1 MILALAWAALHVQD
15 TAAHPLSFARS
26 FLRKG
31 HHFIVCAHRG
41 DHTQAPE
48 NTLDAIRETAKDDV
62 DFVEL
67 DLRLSKD
74 GTIVLMHDGAVNRTT
89 DGTGKV
95 EDLTLEQ
102 LRTLNIKGAR
112 HSGERVPTFEEALD
126 AAKGKLKIYMDIK
139 AVTPAQVL
147 PLLKKHRMERD
158 VIAYVYS
165 DAQRQQWRTDAPAIP
180 LISEL
185 DKMESVEGIETTWKS
200 SPFAISDGNALG
212 YKLTYVAKLHALGV
226 AVVPDIQNPLENP
239 NQWLPMIQMGVD
251 GLQTD
256 HPGALV
262 KWLKEM
268 KLR

>member
-1 MILALAWAALHVQD
+1 MVLVLAWAALQ
-15 TAAHPLSFARS
+15 TQNRPLPFARP

-31 HHFIVCAHRG
+31 HHFVVCAHRG

-48 NTLDAIRETAKDDV
+48 NTLDAINEAAKDDV

-74 GTIVLMHDGAVNRTT
+74 GTIVLMHDGSVNRTT
-89 DGTGKV
+89 DGQGKV
-95 EDLTLEQ
+95 EDLSLAQ
-102 LRTLNIKGAR
+102 LKALNIKGAR
-112 HSGERVPTFEEALD
+112 RTDERVPTFEEALD

-139 AVTPAQVL
+139 AVSPADVL

-165 DAQRQQWRTDAPAIP
+165 DEQRQQWRIGAPRIP

-185 DKMESVEGIETTWKS
+185 NHMDSAEGIETEWKT
-200 SPFAISDGNALG
+200 SPFAISDGSALG
-212 YKLTYVAKLHALGV
+212 YKPEYVAKLHALGV
-226 AVVPDIQNPLENP
+226 AIVPDIQNPFEGP
-239 NQWLPMIQMGVD
+239 NQWLPMLQMGVD